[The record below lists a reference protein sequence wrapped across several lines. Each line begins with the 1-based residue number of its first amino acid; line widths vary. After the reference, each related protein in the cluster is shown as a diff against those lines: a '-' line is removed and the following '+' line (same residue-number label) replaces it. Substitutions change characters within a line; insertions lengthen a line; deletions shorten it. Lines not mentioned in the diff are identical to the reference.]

1 MTKQAVRKRPDL
13 NTSIVPGAR
22 ALHIAAKRGDV
33 EIVRLLLQQAGA
45 DLNATDKKGCTPL
58 LAACNVHASTVLFG
72 RFFFFFF
79 FRFFVL

>member
-1 MTKQAVRKRPDL
+1 M
-13 NTSIVPGAR
+13 
-22 ALHIAAKRGDV
+22 HIAAKRGDV

-79 FRFFVL
+79 FFRFYAPSDPQWTSGPRQKHTYYRGYL